1 MGATTP
7 GPDLDDLTGLAL
19 AARDGDRA
27 ALEALCQQ
35 VQQPMYR
42 LALRFCGDPHDAQ
55 DATQEV
61 LISLVTQLGS
71 FEGRSKFT
79 TWAYKVAV
87 RQLMRTTRRAT
98 EASIAGPT

>member
-1 MGATTP
+1 MDGDTNHRVSAGT
-7 GPDLDDLTGLAL
+7 DLDELTGLAL

-27 ALEALCQQ
+27 ALESLCRQ

-61 LISLVTQLGS
+61 LIRLVTRLGS
-71 FEGRSKFT
+71 FEGRSKSSPGHT
-79 TWAYKVAV
+79 PS
-87 RQLMRTTRRAT
+87 R
-98 EASIAGPT
+98 SGS

>member
-1 MGATTP
+1 MDEAE
-7 GPDLDDLTGLAL
+7 PDLDELTDLAL

-27 ALEALCQQ
+27 ALEALCRQ
-35 VQQPMYR
+35 VQQPIYR

-61 LISLVTQLGS
+61 LIRLVTHLGS

-79 TWAYKVAV
+79 PG
-87 RQLMRTTRRAT
+87 RTRWRCG
-98 EASIAGPT
+98 S